1 MRFSVVVTTWS
12 DAREALLHRN
22 LAALAAQTAAPYETI
37 VVVDHNPRLQAR
49 LAGAWPAVD
58 VIASGPVRGAA
69 GARNAGTARATGDAV
84 AFLDD
89 DARPAATW
97 LEELAAA
104 YAHEDVAGVGGTLR
118 PGWPAA
124 RPWWFPEE
132 FDWVVGCTYRGL
144 PTRRAPVRNLIG
156 ANMSFRRDL
165 LLGVGGERD
174 GFGRVGLAPVAC
186 EETELC
192 IRIRASR
199 PRLQLLFEPAAEA
212 VHHVTPERARV
223 RYFLRR
229 CYAEGRG
236 KARLRRLVGAAEGLS
251 AERSYVGRTLPLGV
265 LHGIRTAM
273 STGDPRSLGRAGMIV
288 AGLASAG
295 AGYVAERAAPRSGR
309 APA

>member
-1 MRFSVVVTTWS
+1 
-12 DAREALLHRN
+12 
-22 LAALAAQTAAPYETI
+22 
-37 VVVDHNPRLQAR
+37 
-49 LAGAWPAVD
+49 
-58 VIASGPVRGAA
+58 
-69 GARNAGTARATGDAV
+69 V

-104 YAHEDVAGVGGTLR
+104 YAHDDVAGVGGTLR

-144 PTRRAPVRNLIG
+144 PTRRAPVRNFIG
-156 ANMSFRRDL
+156 ANMSFRREL

-192 IRIRASR
+192 IRVRASR
-199 PRLQLLFEPAAEA
+199 PRLELLFEPGAEA
-212 VHHVTPERARV
+212 VHHVTPERARL
-223 RYFLRR
+223 RYFVHR

-236 KARLRRLVGAAEGLS
+236 KARLRRLVGADEGLS
-251 AERSYVGRTLPLGV
+251 AERTYVSTTLPRGV
-265 LHGIRTAM
+265 LRGVRTAV
-273 STGDPRSLGRAGMIV
+273 STGDPRPLGRAAMIV

-295 AGYVAERAAPRSGR
+295 AGYVAERAVPRKEQR
-309 APA
+309 VA

>member
-12 DAREALLHRN
+12 DAREDLLHRN
-22 LAALAAQTAAPYETI
+22 LAALAAQTVTPYETI
-37 VVVDHNPRLQAR
+37 VVVDHNPRFQAR

-192 IRIRASR
+192 IRVRASR
-199 PRLQLLFEPAAEA
+199 PR
-212 VHHVTPERARV
+212 RG
-223 RYFLRR
+223 RR
-229 CYAEGRG
+229 RSSRPGR
-236 KARLRRLVGAAEGLS
+236 
-251 AERSYVGRTLPLGV
+251 
-265 LHGIRTAM
+265 
-273 STGDPRSLGRAGMIV
+273 
-288 AGLASAG
+288 ASAG
-295 AGYVAERAAPRSGR
+295 RRSTSRCGSRAARRVGASARRSCARPTVLRPHRRAVSAAPCRGPPRSSGGGSS
-309 APA
+309 APAPARA

>member
-12 DAREALLHRN
+12 DAREHLLQRN
-22 LAALAAQTAAPYETI
+22 LAALAEQTAAPHETI
-37 VVVDHNPRLQAR
+37 VVVDHNPALQAR
-49 LAGAWPAVD
+49 LAAAWPAVD

-69 GARNAGTARATGDAV
+69 AARNAGTARATGDAV

-89 DARPAATW
+89 DACPSPTW
-97 LEELAAA
+97 LERLAQA
-104 YAHEDVAGVGGTLR
+104 YEHDDVAGVGGTLH
-118 PGWPAA
+118 PGWPDG
-124 RPWWFPEE
+124 RPWWFPDE

-144 PTRRAPVRNLIG
+144 PARRAPVRNLIG

-192 IRIRASR
+192 IRVRASR
-199 PRLQLLFEPAAEA
+199 PRLQLLFEPGAEA
-212 VHHVTPERARV
+212 VHHVTAERTRL
-223 RYFLRR
+223 RYFVHR

-236 KARLRRLVGAAEGLS
+236 KARLRTLVGADEGLS
-251 AERSYVGRTLPLGV
+251 VERAYVARTLPRGV
-265 LHGIRTAM
+265 LHGLRSAL
-273 STGDPRSLGRAGMIV
+273 STRDPRPLGRAAMIV

-295 AGYVAERAAPRSGR
+295 AGYLAERAAAWGR
-309 APA
+309 A

>member
-1 MRFSVVVTTWS
+1 
-12 DAREALLHRN
+12 
-22 LAALAAQTAAPYETI
+22 
-37 VVVDHNPRLQAR
+37 
-49 LAGAWPAVD
+49 
-58 VIASGPVRGAA
+58 
-69 GARNAGTARATGDAV
+69 
-84 AFLDD
+84 
-89 DARPAATW
+89 
-97 LEELAAA
+97 
-104 YAHEDVAGVGGTLR
+104 
-118 PGWPAA
+118 
-124 RPWWFPEE
+124 
-132 FDWVVGCTYRGL
+132 YRGL

-295 AGYVAERAAPRSGR
+295 AGYVAERAAPRSRR
-309 APA
+309 AAA